1 LATTTEDKTMIDLIR
16 YPNEIDN
23 DPSMQV
29 IREIDFHVDGTIR
42 QILKEALFLI
52 EQKESIEH
60 RHKEFPDYESILA
73 RQDIAL
79 GNLICKAHRIAQL
92 RSEGTLWAEAAL
104 GRDDD

>member
-1 LATTTEDKTMIDLIR
+1 MIDLIR

-23 DPSMQV
+23 DPFMQV
-29 IREIDFHVDGTIR
+29 ICEIDFHVDGTIR

-60 RHKEFPDYESILA
+60 RPKEFLDYESILA

-79 GNLICKAHRIAQL
+79 GNLICRAHRIAQL
-92 RSEGTLWAEAAL
+92 RSEASQRSEETLGL
-104 GRDDD
+104 DDD

>member
-1 LATTTEDKTMIDLIR
+1 MIDLMR

-52 EQKESIEH
+52 EQKESIDH
-60 RHKEFPDYESILA
+60 RHKEFPDYESISE
-73 RQDIAL
+73 RHDIAL
-79 GNLICKAHRIAQL
+79 GNLICRAYRLAQQK
-92 RSEGTLWAEAAL
+92 SEISPWAEETL
-104 GRDDD
+104 GLDDD